1 MKRLGI
7 LLVVG
12 IAAFSV
18 NAQQTNTEEKKTIT
32 VEPYGFIRN
41 DVITDSRK
49 MFETREGVLILYP
62 KKEVLDPE
70 GNDINEVNQ
79 FKMLSL
85 STRMG
90 IKSVGPDAFGAKTSG
105 QIEMDF
111 YGVKDDVAR
120 MIRVRHAFLK
130 LNWGKPKLLF
140 GQYWHMI
147 IVPEC
152 SPSVINFGGAAPYHP
167 LNRMPQ
173 VRLDLDFTDNLSWS
187 LAAGTYGY
195 HNTTGADA
203 EAQRNSGIPDIHTQ
217 LKFKNDMILTGF
229 TGGIKVLQPR
239 LKTDNDMQ
247 TKEKLFAYDLQAFL
261 KVSADKLTIKS
272 AGVYGQNLSM
282 YTMLGGYVRDNDI
295 LEDDYSY
302 LNLDSYSI
310 WADVDVKAASF
321 INAGLFFGYSGML
334 GAKKDALWLSNAS
347 NIPYARGYDIDHIM
361 RIAPRVV
368 FTSGKTELALEYT
381 FDIATYGTA
390 WDEKLK
396 INDKSDPVMN
406 RRILIEAKYS
416 F

>member
-12 IAAFSV
+12 LAAFSV

-32 VEPYGFIRN
+32 IEPYGFIRN
-41 DVITDSRK
+41 DIIMDSRK
-49 MFETREGVLILYP
+49 LVESREGQLMLYP
-62 KKEVLDPE
+62 KKESLDA
-70 GNDINEVNQ
+70 NDNDLNEDNQ
-79 FKMLSL
+79 FKMLAL

-90 IKSVGPDAFGAKTSG
+90 LKLNGPDAFGAKTSG

-111 YGVKDDVAR
+111 YGVKDDVAH
-120 MIRVRHAFLK
+120 MIRVRHAYFK

-147 IVPEC
+147 IVPDC

-187 LAAGTYGY
+187 IAAGTYGY
-195 HNTTGADA
+195 HNTTGADV
-203 EAQRNSGIPDIHTQ
+203 EAQRNSGVPDIHTQ
-217 LKFKNDMILTGF
+217 LKFKNDKILTGL
-229 TGGIKVLQPR
+229 TGGFKVLQPR
-239 LKTDNDMQ
+239 LKTDNNLQ

-261 KVSADKLTIKS
+261 KVSAGKLTIKA

-282 YTMLGGYVRDNDI
+282 YTMLGGYVRDTVT

-302 LNLDSYSI
+302 INLNSYSV
-310 WADVDVKAASF
+310 WADFDIKAASF
-321 INAGLFFGYSGML
+321 INTGIFIGYSGML
-334 GAKKDALWLSNAS
+334 GAKEDALWLSNAA
-347 NIPYARGYDIDHIM
+347 NTPYARGYDIDHIM
-361 RIAPRVV
+361 RIAPRIA
-368 FTSGKTELALEYT
+368 FTSGKTELALEYS

-396 INDKSDPVMN
+396 INEKSDPVTN
-406 RRILIEAKYS
+406 RRILLEAKYS